1 MNKKEIE
8 SHFYPDLLISSS
20 VVTGQEDSL
29 SVSSE
34 NMQNIGN
41 NRFVWNGEWYA
52 VRSVNTNR
60 YYEQLPDGSYSLIY
74 SLNRPEESVRNL
86 LVLPYDRSCEW
97 VHKKESFFRNTLDTT
112 SQFLPAGRVRDICRH
127 RRMRQQENK
136 RNDDLVKPFV
146 WI

>member
-86 LVLPYDRSCEW
+86 LVLPYDRS
-97 VHKKESFFRNTLDTT
+97 VTAIVNQKLYGGKNLSFEIPLIQLLNF
-112 SQFLPAGRVRDICRH
+112 AGRKGARYLSASKNATAR
-127 RRMRQQENK
+127 K
-136 RNDDLVKPFV
+136 
-146 WI
+146 